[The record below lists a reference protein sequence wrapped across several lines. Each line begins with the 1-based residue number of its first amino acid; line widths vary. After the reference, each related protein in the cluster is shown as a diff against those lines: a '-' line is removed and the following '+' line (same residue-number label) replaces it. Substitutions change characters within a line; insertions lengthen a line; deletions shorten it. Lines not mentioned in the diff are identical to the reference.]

1 MIQEH
6 KELLIKDICERL
18 PYSVKCSF
26 GVDDAVY
33 EITGINPSAC
43 GASEI
48 QATHVKSG
56 INGDFKLSSCKPYLF
71 PLSSMTE
78 EQWNNA
84 PRVDLTYSTFES
96 LKCGCFTLASYT
108 CENDLLDL
116 LEFINWLLKNHFDVN
131 GLILLGLAKDATGLN
146 IY

>member
-1 MIQEH
+1 MN
-6 KELLIKDICERL
+6 KELLLQDICARL
-18 PYSVKCSF
+18 PFGVRCSF
-26 GVDDAVY
+26 GVDDAIY

-56 INGDFKLSSCKPYLF
+56 INGDFRLSSCKPYLF

-78 EQWNNA
+78 EQIEELNKRYIVSIVGDSITIVRHSAGYW
-84 PRVDLTYSTFES
+84 D
-96 LKCGCFTLASYT
+96 
-108 CENDLLDL
+108 NDIECDSNDYIW
-116 LEFINWLLKNHFDVN
+116 FINWLLKNHFDVN
-131 GLILLGLAKDATGLN
+131 GLIPEGLAKDATGLN